1 MRTGLAILLAFAVG
15 VAFGADWNPRL
26 AADYLDSRQQAWIA
40 WPTAVHDGAPCIS
53 CHTNLT
59 YLLARPALSSAL
71 HDQAEPS
78 YRATLLDSLRH
89 GLARK
94 AAPGSQS
101 LGTESVLAA
110 LLLAS
115 DDSAKGGLTPETEQ
129 AFERLWKLQLADGK
143 SAGAWNWFNLDLEPW
158 EEPESTFYGAALA
171 ALAVGT
177 APGGYAA
184 RPGIGANLDS
194 LKAFLLAQQS
204 AQPAHNRLVLAW
216 ASTKWP
222 GLLTAGER
230 KAIVDSVLAKQAADG
245 GWTLES
251 LGPWKPHPN
260 APPSSGSNAYATGL
274 AAYTL
279 QQAGVPRSNPA
290 IRRALDWLRA
300 HQDPKTGSWAAGSM
314 NKHYEPDSMQAQ
326 FMSDAATGFASLAL
340 LAGQ

>member
-1 MRTGLAILLAFAVG
+1 MRTRLAVLLAFG
-15 VAFGADWNPRL
+15 VVVVFAADWNPRL
-26 AADYLDSRQQAWIA
+26 AADYLDSRQKAWIA

-89 GLARK
+89 RLARK

-115 DDSAKGGLTPETEQ
+115 DDAAKGALTPETEQ
-129 AFERLWKLQLADGK
+129 AFDRLWKLQIADGK
-143 SAGAWNWFNLDLEPW
+143 NAGAWNWFNLDLEPW

-171 ALAVGT
+171 ALAIGT

-184 RPGIGANLDS
+184 RPGIAANLDS
-194 LKAFLLAQQS
+194 LKSFLLAQQS

-222 GLLTAGER
+222 SLLTAAER
-230 KAIVDSVLAKQAADG
+230 KAIVDSVLTNKRPTAVGRWRAWVHGSRIRTRLRLAGRTLMPRGWPHTRCNWRECRGRMRQFAA
-245 GWTLES
+245 
-251 LGPWKPHPN
+251 
-260 APPSSGSNAYATGL
+260 
-274 AAYTL
+274 
-279 QQAGVPRSNPA
+279 RSIGCA
-290 IRRALDWLRA
+290 RIRIRRLVRGL
-300 HQDPKTGSWAAGSM
+300 PV
-314 NKHYEPDSMQAQ
+314 P
-326 FMSDAATGFASLAL
+326 
-340 LAGQ
+340 